1 MALSQNTAANL
12 VPVRYSRS
20 LAETD
25 SNRHLYS
32 DFTIYFTPAGSV
44 TKEGQKKELFNS
56 VPTSE
61 RKPNTKQT

>member
-12 VPVRYSRS
+12 VPVRYSRP

-25 SNRHLYS
+25 SNRHLYN
-32 DFTIYFTPAGSV
+32 DFTIYFTSAGGV